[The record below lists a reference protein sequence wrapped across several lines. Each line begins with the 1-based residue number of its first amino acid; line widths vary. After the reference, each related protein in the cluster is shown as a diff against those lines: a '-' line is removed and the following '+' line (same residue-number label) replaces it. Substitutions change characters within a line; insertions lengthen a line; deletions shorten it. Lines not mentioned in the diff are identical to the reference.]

1 MPKLIKIP
9 TYIDSR
15 GSLSVIE
22 KILSFEI
29 KRVFYIYDVVNSER
43 GLHAH
48 KKTIQALIVISGSC
62 DIYVGSQKDHKKFT
76 LESPSNCLIL
86 NPEDF
91 HWMNNF
97 SVNTVLLVLA
107 SEPYDINDYI
117 YEENY
122 K

>member
-48 KKTIQALIVISGSC
+48 KKTIQALIVVSGSC
-62 DIYVGSQKDHKKFT
+62 DIYVGSQKKHKKFT

-107 SEPYDINDYI
+107 SEPYDVNDYI
-117 YEENY
+117 YQENY